1 MADNQTN
8 SLPRRNP
15 VATIV
20 AVIAMIGFAVFVIH
34 MLGNTTV
41 DEKVW
46 TRKAYL
52 LHGVEA
58 IAFAAAGFLFGKEV
72 HRQRAEKAEEAAK
85 GAMRQAADAE
95 SRGKELALKVKATAE
110 RHQPDDFMYSAST
123 PETRGE
129 FSKKALND
137 LANTASRLF
146 P

>member
-20 AVIAMIGFAVFVIH
+20 AVSAIIGFAAFVIH

-41 DEKVW
+41 EEKVW

-95 SRGKELALKVKATAE
+95 GRGKKLALTVKAAAE
-110 RHQPDDFMYSAST
+110 RQQPDDFMYSASK
-123 PETRGE
+123 PETKGE
-129 FSKKALND
+129 FSKRALND
-137 LANTASRLF
+137 LAHMASELF